1 MLQASGKPRV
11 MAPPVRVEQNQRFL
25 LQQNR
30 FEDKQLR
37 NETLGIS
44 RNTSLVGSQ
53 YRNALHNMINMSR
66 WETHQS
72 VRHASNHA
80 CDQELSSP
88 PPSLQAKCVLVFID
102 VAQAHPPVR
111 TSTYI
116 YQVANRLFK
125 TFKVPNTDHTY
136 LFIEILLETKQQ
148 PDRNVT
154 ASSSQTLKKHL
165 WDGNVSLTQ
174 AVVTSSSTIDLT
186 SCVLQPAATN
196 SGQRQKRG
204 QHNFLP

>member
-1 MLQASGKPRV
+1 MIINLVACTMLQASGKPRV

-72 VRHASNHA
+72 VRHALNHA
-80 CDQELSSP
+80 CDQEISSP
-88 PPSLQAKCVLVFID
+88 PPSLQAKCVLVFIERR
-102 VAQAHPPVR
+102 HIHLSER
-111 TSTYI
+111 RHTYI
-116 YQVANRLFK
+116 K
-125 TFKVPNTDHTY
+125 
-136 LFIEILLETKQQ
+136 
-148 PDRNVT
+148 
-154 ASSSQTLKKHL
+154 SQT
-165 WDGNVSLTQ
+165 GCSRRSRFQTQITPIYSLR
-174 AVVTSSSTIDLT
+174 S
-186 SCVLQPAATN
+186 
-196 SGQRQKRG
+196 
-204 QHNFLP
+204 F